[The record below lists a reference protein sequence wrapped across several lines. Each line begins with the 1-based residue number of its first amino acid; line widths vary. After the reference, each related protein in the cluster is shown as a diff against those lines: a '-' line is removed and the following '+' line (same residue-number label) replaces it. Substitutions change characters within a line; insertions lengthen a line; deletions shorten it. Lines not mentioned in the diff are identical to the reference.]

1 MLPSISKAYLYALL
15 KVEGARAGT
24 CGCLASGY
32 AGCLMSLLHRSRIIL
47 HVVLFPF
54 QLAEEEAVMRLHL
67 IA

>member
-24 CGCLASGY
+24 CLASGY